1 MEIEHGQLSE
11 GEKGL
16 LFLEMGKFRLQ
27 LDEMK
32 TAKEV
37 LNQGLEL
44 SGSPVEIRF
53 FLGLIA
59 YQEKNLAEARTH
71 FNSFVRSSRSE
82 DFEMEDENLHQV
94 ASHYLELMERKE
106 FKRSSF
112 KLLN

>member
-1 MEIEHGQLSE
+1 
-11 GEKGL
+11 
-16 LFLEMGKFRLQ
+16 
-27 LDEMK
+27 
-32 TAKEV
+32 
-37 LNQGLEL
+37 
-44 SGSPVEIRF
+44 F